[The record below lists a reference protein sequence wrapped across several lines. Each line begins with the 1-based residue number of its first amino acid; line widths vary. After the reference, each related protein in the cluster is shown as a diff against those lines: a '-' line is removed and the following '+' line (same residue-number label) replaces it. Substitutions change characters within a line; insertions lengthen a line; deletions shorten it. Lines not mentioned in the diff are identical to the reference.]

1 MRQWYVKK
9 QFLNITKLNNYTV
22 RVISNLGLECCG
34 HRYNYP
40 ESQRSHDMKTLWC
53 VLSNDLKSSGEF
65 KGISNSS
72 PTKCVDDPNTLAS
85 IAEDSLDDH
94 NSMACEEMSTYFT
107 GTHEVQEC
115 LEGQGEV
122 DLHTH
127 LANCEKNPG
136 HKNFVPLK
144 QLSVEHFPSGYHDND
159 LYDTTKALA
168 DLTVRIAVK
177 LTSPDRPEFV
187 PGTKDPYPCYN
198 TRGQNSLRTGTGR
211 VGQVDKYTE
220 RMDQTYKT
228 YRTCPCPECD
238 HSDTPSKVWWEVRV
252 LTARHVVFDS
262 SEARQSSCRLW
273 FDDDKSPV
281 VNIYGWKVGVSD
293 TEEDWCSLYSVTHD
307 VDVGDKLEEMWRR
320 IDDLCDKVRDK
331 YKSRRDVDKL
341 TIIVSHPHGCSKQVS
356 VGHWVDRQV
365 VWGSSTRYT
374 YTTATCPGSSGAV
387 VYRLGCGWYGHL
399 HSGANSGGLNYS
411 GVEWDL

>member
-1 MRQWYVKK
+1 MGNKSTTTRG
-9 QFLNITKLNNYTV
+9 LNDHNN
-22 RVISNLGLECCG
+22 
-34 HRYNYP
+34 
-40 ESQRSHDMKTLWC
+40 MA
-53 VLSNDLKSSGEF
+53 SG
-65 KGISNSS
+65 
-72 PTKCVDDPNTLAS
+72 
-85 IAEDSLDDH
+85 EDSLDDH
-94 NSMACEEMSTYFT
+94 NSMASGEDSLDDHNSMASGKDLSKCFT

-136 HKNFVPLK
+136 HKNFVPVN

-159 LYDTTKALA
+159 VYDLTKALA
-168 DLTVRIAVK
+168 DLTIRIAVK

-211 VGQVDKYTE
+211 LGHVHKCTE
-220 RMDQTYKT
+220 GEDG
-228 YRTCPCPECD
+228 RTCPCPECD
-238 HSDTPSKVWWEVRV
+238 HSDTPSKVWWRAIV
-252 LTARHVVFDS
+252 LTARHVVFDE

-281 VNIYGWKVGVSD
+281 VNIYGWKVDVSD
-293 TEEDWCSLYSVTHD
+293 TERDRCWLCCVTHD
-307 VDVGDKLEEMWRR
+307 VDVGGKLEEMDRR
-320 IDDLCDKVRDK
+320 FDGLCEKVQDK
-331 YKSRRDVDKL
+331 YESRREVDKL

-365 VWGSSTRYT
+365 VRGKWTRYR
-374 YTTATCPGSSGAV
+374 YTTSTCPGSSGAL
-387 VYRLGCGWYGHL
+387 VYRVGGGRWSEHP
-399 HSGANSGGLNYS
+399 HSGVNSGGLNYS
-411 GVEWDL
+411 GLWLDRYL